1 MEENVITGIVIAG
14 NIYNVMPNGVKC
26 PQCAVKD
33 YCLKGKLGSKVQ
45 FDCAS
50 VHLEKESKLVMSK
63 DRIKLDNPPSTII
76 LSDDVLNDI
85 YSDMQADQA
94 IMLEQSGLYDE

>member
-14 NIYNVMPNGVKC
+14 NIYNIMPSGVKC

-33 YCLKGKLGSKVQ
+33 LCLKGKLGSKVQ

-50 VHLEKESKLVMSK
+50 VHLEKKQVNMNKDNKLP
-63 DRIKLDNPPSTII
+63 DPPSTII
-76 LSDDVLNDI
+76 LSDDVLDDI
-85 YSDMQADQA
+85 YSDMKADQA
-94 IMLEQSGLYDE
+94 IMLEQSGLYE